1 VPYKQEERVYEVHAL
16 PIWEWALDLLEN
28 PLLAP
33 HFVWDAQR
41 VYKHNGMEFERFYD
55 EPWTA
60 DRWWDV
66 QVHNNCL
73 ISISLTNLN
82 R

>member
-1 VPYKQEERVYEVHAL
+1 VPYKKEQRVFEVYAR
-16 PIWEWALDLLEN
+16 PIWDWALDLLDN

-41 VYKHNGMEFERFYD
+41 VYKHNGTNFERFFS

-60 DRWWDV
+60 DRWWDI
-66 QVHNNCL
+66 QVGYCV
-73 ISISLTNLN
+73 
-82 R
+82 